1 MDFQAPGV
9 LLESA
14 DGAAIPAFA
23 SAHVAAAADVQHP
36 IIPRQY
42 ALNTAGL
49 MPESLAHVRDKLA
62 GERWPP
68 V

>member
-23 SAHVAAAADVQHP
+23 SAHVAAASDVQHP

-62 GERWPP
+62 GERWP
-68 V
+68 